1 MAAVDP
7 NAPLALG
14 GLVIVGATID
24 PNADAP
30 VYSEAYH
37 PYIVKFARTLF
48 PNQFINST
56 SRFRPSSFAGVTPH
70 LVRNYICNQTY
81 GKEVLTAT
89 DYPIHW
95 RSSTA
100 EQAKKAISF
109 YMPQSQPSWNPA
121 TNSGNPTKSKDVNDL
136 IKRIK
141 KDEVRKL
148 GKFHVSILTCVCWY
162 LLFPICLYSNLVS
175 LLSCA

>member
-1 MAAVDP
+1 MADAPPADP
-7 NAPLALG
+7 DAPPPPLALG
-14 GLVIVGATID
+14 GLTIVGATID

-30 VYSEAYH
+30 VHSRAYH
-37 PYIVKFARTLF
+37 PYIVKFAQTLF
-48 PNQFINST
+48 PNQGITSAST
-56 SRFRPSSFAGVTPH
+56 FRPSSFAGVTPH
-70 LVRNYICNQTY
+70 LVRNYLCTQTY
-81 GKEVLTAT
+81 GKAVITAT
-89 DYPIHW
+89 DHPINW

-121 TNSGNPTKSKDVNDL
+121 TMSGNPTKSKEVNDL

-148 GKFHVSILTCVCWY
+148 GKFQSVS
-162 LLFPICLYSNLVS
+162 
-175 LLSCA
+175 